1 MLHPSCRSR
10 RKAVPFGVVVLAL
23 LASQVCG
30 GCRARKVELVVY
42 YATSLSAVLGD
53 LATAYQQKH
62 PNVHVRLEPSGS
74 QVAARKISEL
84 GMKADVVAVADARL
98 IDKMLIPKHA
108 SWNAIFATNEIVI
121 AHKDHSRYTDEIGEG
136 NWAEVLTRPEVRL
149 GRADPDT
156 APIGYNTLFVWQLAE
171 QAGKLGAAGVDLTKR
186 LLARCA
192 PEHVTHDE
200 AELLSLVESRAVD
213 YAFLFR
219 STAEDHHLKT
229 VALPSEL
236 NLSRM
241 ALAPDYARAK
251 VEVRMKQ
258 GDGRAVLTGAPV
270 TYGVTI
276 PLNAPNA
283 VAAADFLAFVLSDE
297 GVRGLVRRGFRPVLP
312 ATCTACNGLP
322 PALVARVAAQK

>member
-1 MLHPSCRSR
+1 MLHLPHRDSWKSIPV
-10 RKAVPFGVVVLAL
+10 AAMVLL
-23 LASQVCG
+23 LSG
-30 GCRARKVELVVY
+30 IGSLGCRRQRVDLTVF

-53 LATAYQQKH
+53 LAAAYQTQH
-62 PNVHVRLEPSGS
+62 PNTHARLEPSGS
-74 QVAARKISEL
+74 QVAARKVSEQ

-108 SWNAIFATNEIVI
+108 SWNAVFATNEIVI
-121 AHKDHSRYTDEIGEG
+121 AHKDHSRFTDQITES
-136 NWAEVLTRPEVRL
+136 NWAQILTRPEVRL

-171 QAGKLGAAGVDLTKR
+171 KSGKLGGDGAELTKR

-200 AELLSLVESRAVD
+200 AELLALLESRAVD

-229 VALPSEL
+229 VALPPEI
-236 NLSRM
+236 NLSRLE
-241 ALAPDYARAK
+241 LAADYARAQ
-251 VEVRMKQ
+251 VEIRMKQ
-258 GDGRAVLTGAPV
+258 GDGRSVLTGTPV

-276 PLNAPNA
+276 PSNAPQA
-283 VAAADFLAFVLSDE
+283 AAAADFLAFVLGPD
-297 GVRGLVRRGFRPVLP
+297 GARALARRGFRPVSP
-312 ATCTACNGLP
+312 PTCGTCTGV
-322 PALVARVAAQK
+322 PAALLSRFAPVPR